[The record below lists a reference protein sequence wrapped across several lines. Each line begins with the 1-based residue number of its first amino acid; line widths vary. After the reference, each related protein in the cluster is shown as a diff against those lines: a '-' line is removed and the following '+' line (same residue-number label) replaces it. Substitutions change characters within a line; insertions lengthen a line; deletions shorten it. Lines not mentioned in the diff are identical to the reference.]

1 VLKVSADSL
10 GGAYPRVLI
19 VGDANEGGEPE
30 KNQVEVA
37 YFLDPSGACFF
48 GDSTICAT
56 EDMGVDFDY
65 DNLGD
70 MQVAR
75 LPLTH
80 RWKVARAVE
89 NFLNRVDGSAP
100 TDRALFTVGDVE
112 LEGNSPEGLPELMDN
127 LISQFE
133 AIGFETRYMRDS
145 DYDFEDMETRQ
156 LDMADSLNE
165 GVDIVVNMGVV
176 SSRWRLGGD
185 FMCEVCDPTWQMAW
199 LDDVGPRPFVLFGPT
214 CDLSDFDRDNPTY
227 ENPLAEQ
234 FLYNDPQKPAA
245 VAWISQ
251 GRGNWKTYYV
261 MFAEEFIAELFSGD
275 AIDLLDCY
283 WRAKRGCWVKYPE
296 MRNYLRGLFYLG
308 WPVTLRGTC
317 TSGAGDEPAGPVL
330 LELMAS
336 PSPTVS
342 GVTLKFGLP
351 RSGHVQI
358 EVFDVRGRRVI
369 QLADGRY
376 DAGWQQAVWSG
387 RNAAGRR
394 VAPGMY
400 LARVTTERETATT
413 KLVLM
418 R

>member
-1 VLKVSADSL
+1 
-10 GGAYPRVLI
+10 

-37 YFLDPSGACFF
+37 YFTDPSGACFF

-56 EDMGVDFDY
+56 EDMTVDFDS

-80 RWKVARAVE
+80 RWKVARSVE
-89 NFLNRVDGSAP
+89 NFLNRVDASAP

-112 LEGNSPEGLPELMDN
+112 MEGNSPEGLPELMEG

-133 AIGFETRYMRDS
+133 AHGFETRYMKDS

-165 GVDIVVNMGVV
+165 GVDIVVNMGVI

-185 FMCEVCDPTWQMAW
+185 FICEVCDPTWRMTW
-199 LDDVGPRPFVLFGPT
+199 LDDSGPRPFVLFGPT
-214 CDLSDFDRDNPTY
+214 CDLSDFDRDNPTHG
-227 ENPLAEQ
+227 NPLAEQ
-234 FLYNDPQKPAA
+234 FLYNDPEKPAA

-251 GRGNWKTYYV
+251 GRGNLKTCY
-261 MFAEEFIAELFSGD
+261 MIFAEEFVAELFSGD
-275 AIDLLDCY
+275 ASDLLDCY
-283 WRAKRGCWVKYPE
+283 WKAKRGCWIKYPE
-296 MRNYLRGLFYLG
+296 MRNYLKGLFYLG

-317 TSGAGDEPAGPVL
+317 TSGAKDGPAAPSL
-330 LELMAS
+330 LTLLAS
-336 PSPTVS
+336 PNPAVS

-351 RSGHVQI
+351 RSGHVRI
-358 EVFDVRGRRVI
+358 EVFDVRGRRVTV
-369 QLADGRY
+369 LADGRH
-376 DAGWQQAVWSG
+376 DAGWQQTTWGGRDAVG
-387 RNAAGRR
+387 KR

-400 LARVTTERETATT
+400 FARATIDKQVATT
-413 KLVLM
+413 KFVLM